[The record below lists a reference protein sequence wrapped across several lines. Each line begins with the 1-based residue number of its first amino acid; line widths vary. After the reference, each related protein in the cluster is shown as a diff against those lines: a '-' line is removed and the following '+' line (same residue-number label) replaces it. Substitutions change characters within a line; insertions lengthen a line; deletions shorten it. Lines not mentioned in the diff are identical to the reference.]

1 MGDVAAHH
9 LEIFVLAAFVEA
21 EPQAEA
27 VRQRDLLLD
36 RLVRVDRGRALVLHH
51 VARQEMAA
59 VGGGVEDDVLR
70 PALDA
75 ALQRRLQRL
84 VGGVV
89 AVEGE
94 VVAEE
99 DEAVRRVADAAP
111 SARAGVSMS
120 SRWISISLSGLP
132 PARGV
137 DAGVDRLDQR
147 ALAHAARAPEEHVV
161 GRQAAGEALGVL
173 EQDVAHPVDALEEAR
188 SRRG

>member
-1 MGDVAAHH
+1 MGDIAAHH
-9 LEIFVLAAFVEA
+9 LQIFVLAAFVEA

-27 VRQRDLLLD
+27 VGQRHLLLD

-51 VARQEMAA
+51 VARHQVAA

-99 DEAVRRVADAAP
+99 DEAVRARRGGAP
-111 SARAGVSMS
+111 SAPAASRCPRGGSRRA
-120 SRWISISLSGLP
+120 SGAPCRRL
-132 PARGV
+132 V
-137 DAGVDRLDQR
+137 DAGMDRLDQR

-161 GRQAAGEALGVL
+161 GRQAAREALGVL
-173 EQDVAHPVDALEEAR
+173 DQDVAHAVDALERRQA
-188 SRRG
+188 RRG